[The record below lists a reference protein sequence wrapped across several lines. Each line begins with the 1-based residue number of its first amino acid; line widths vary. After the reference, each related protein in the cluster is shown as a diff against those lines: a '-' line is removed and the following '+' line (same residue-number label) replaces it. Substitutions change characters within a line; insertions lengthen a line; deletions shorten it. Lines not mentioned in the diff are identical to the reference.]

1 MFEISI
7 TGWTSD
13 LQGVQLPI
21 CQVASD
27 TKIDFARMEYDMYP
41 SRAIDIVRNKSRHAV
56 SCVVWI
62 DALMH
67 LKIGHMRVYIVNY
80 SSCIGCS
87 FYSISSR
94 FFVNSTIQSKNT
106 QGIENLFLRL
116 DDGEV
121 FQVA

>member
-21 CQVASD
+21 CQVLSSQN
-27 TKIDFARMEYDMYP
+27 ISVARMEPDAYP
-41 SRAIDIVRNKSRHAV
+41 SSWVDVNLLSNGTYAISRILWSDSRIYLLIGNINVILVKSSRSV
-56 SCVVWI
+56 
-62 DALMH
+62 
-67 LKIGHMRVYIVNY
+67 
-80 SSCIGCS
+80 GCF
-87 FYSISSR
+87 FYSFSSN
-94 FFVNSTIQSKNT
+94 FVVSGTRSQNT

-121 FQVA
+121 FRVS